1 MAAEARQQAWAP
13 SPDDRWLVMRKFFE
27 TYGLTRQ
34 HIDSFNRFVEK
45 DLLEILKSY
54 RVIDAGGQYRLELV
68 LDGIVNGTQLLGLP
82 VVKEKDGSERSDITP
97 FECRV
102 RDLTYE
108 VPIRVRVRLVENVV
122 VEEDE
127 VILGMLPVMLRS
139 KADPLAACFYKKG
152 NVPECY
158 ELLEKNFEDPKD
170 PGGYFIIN
178 GSERVIVI
186 QEEQVVNRVLV
197 DKGRQQT
204 GVKYTAKV
212 LSFHAGL
219 RYQLILDMHKDGTLH
234 VSMTRAITKIP
245 FVILLRA
252 LGLERDLDIVLAV
265 SPDEEVQNLLFP
277 SLEQAR
283 AIATQ
288 KEALEFIGARF
299 REGIG
304 KPAEQRIRVAEQAL
318 DNLLLPHLGT
328 TPEARLRKALFLADM
343 ARKLL
348 ELALGRRKPDDKDH
362 YANKRLL
369 LAGDLISIVFRTA
382 MRALYQDVRSQ
393 LEKARARGKK
403 ILPRTLIRRDI
414 ITNRL
419 HDALATG
426 NWPGQRTG
434 VSQLLDR
441 TNWLSMLSHLRRVVS
456 PLSRSQPHFEARDL
470 HGTHWGRIC
479 PFETPEGPNCGLVK
493 NLALMAYI
501 SAGVDEEHVEK
512 VIREKFGEELVDAEE
527 LLRQL
532 LEKGASDPAFLEYY
546 REVAGKYTRVY
557 LNGRLIGYHPDGA
570 KLAQELRRLRRQGV
584 IHYEVSVAYYDDVN
598 ELYINT
604 DPGRVMRPLFI
615 VENGEL
621 KLKPEHIE
629 KLKKGEWGFLDLV
642 KNGIVEFLDAEEEE
656 NAYVALNPEDVT
668 PEHTHMEIWTPAI
681 FGVTAST
688 IPYAEHNQSPRNTYQ
703 AAMAKQA
710 LGIYAANFHIRAD
723 TRGHLLHY
731 PEKPLVQTRALEVIG
746 FNERPAGQN
755 MVVAV
760 LSFTGYNIEDALIM
774 NKSSVDRG
782 LARSTFFR
790 LYATEERQYGGG
802 QQDIIKCIGE
812 ADDCIRPNAVRG
824 AKPPQL
830 YRKVDYDGIVSPEVE
845 VESGEVLIAKVA
857 PPRFSEVYGAAVT
870 VAPEAPGQMM
880 RDESVTVRHG
890 ERGTVDTV
898 FVTQTLEGFKLVK
911 VRVRDLRIPELGDKF
926 ASRHGQKGVIGLL
939 VPQYDMPFT
948 EDGITPD
955 LIINPHAFPSRMTLG
970 QLMESIAGK
979 VAALSA
985 RFVDA
990 TPFYEEPLEKL
1001 QIELLRHGYSPDG
1014 TEIMYDGRTG
1024 EMLRHPV
1031 FIGIVY
1037 YQKLHH
1043 MVADKIHARATGQV
1057 QLLTRQP
1064 TEGRARGGGLRF
1076 GEMERDCLVGH
1087 GAAMLL
1093 RERMLES
1100 SDKYA
1105 MIVCE
1110 KCGHISWFDR
1120 TRRAYVCPIHGT
1132 DGKFAVVYVPYAF
1145 KLLLQELMSMGI
1157 MPRLRLAPKY
1167 EAGTKGKGEEGG
1179 E

>member
-1 MAAEARQQAWAP
+1 MVAVAAEAQGQAWVP
-13 SPDDRWLVMRKFFE
+13 SPEDRWLVMKKFFD
-27 TYGLTRQ
+27 TYGLTR
-34 HIDSFNRFVEK
+34 HHLDSYNRFVEH

-54 RVIDAGGQYRLELV
+54 RVIDAGGQYRLEFV
-68 LDGIVNGTQLLGLP
+68 LDGITSGLQLLGNP
-82 VVKEKDGSERSDITP
+82 VIKEADGSERFDITP

-108 VPIRVRVRLVENVV
+108 VPIKVRVRLVENVV

-139 KADPLAACFYKKG
+139 KADPLARCFYEKG
-152 NVPECY
+152 NAPECY
-158 ELLEKNFEDPKD
+158 EILVRNFEDPKD

-186 QEEQVVNRVLV
+186 QEEQVVNRVLI

-204 GVKYTAKV
+204 GVKFTAKV

-252 LGLERDLDIVLAV
+252 LGLEKDRDIVLAV
-265 SPDEEVQNLLFP
+265 SPDPEIQSLLYP

-283 AIATQ
+283 AIATRD
-288 KEALEFIGARF
+288 EALEFIGARF

-304 KPAEQRIRVAEQAL
+304 KPSEQRKKVAEQAL

-393 LEKARARGKK
+393 LEKAKARGRK
-403 ILPRTLIRRDI
+403 ITARTLIRKDI
-414 ITNRL
+414 ISNRL

-493 NLALMAYI
+493 NLALSAYI
-501 SAGVDEEHVEK
+501 SAGVDEGEVEK
-512 VIREKFGEELVDAEE
+512 VIRENFGEELVDAED
-527 LLRQL
+527 LLRKL
-532 LEKGASDPAFLEYY
+532 IESGEDTGILSYY
-546 REVAGKYTRVY
+546 VEVASKYTRVY

-570 KLAQELRRLRRQGV
+570 KLANEIRRLRRQGKL
-584 IHYEVSVAYYDDVN
+584 HYEVSVAYYPDVN

-604 DPGRVMRPLFI
+604 DPGRVMRPVFV
-615 VENGEL
+615 VENGQL
-621 KLKPEHIE
+621 KLRPEHIE
-629 KLKKGEWGFLDLV
+629 KLRKGEWGFLDLV

-656 NAYVALNPEDVT
+656 NAYIALDPKDLT

-681 FGVTAST
+681 FSVTAAT

-790 LYATEERQYGGG
+790 LYATEERSYGGG
-802 QQDIIKCIGE
+802 VTDKIHCIGVT
-812 ADDCIRPNAVRG
+812 DQRPNCIDVRSVRG
-824 AKPPQL
+824 AKPTIA

-845 VESGEVLIAKVA
+845 VESGDVLIAKVS
-857 PPRFSEVYGAAVT
+857 PPRFTEPYRVMGL
-870 VAPEAPGQMM
+870 EFEEKK
-880 RDESVTVRHG
+880 DESVTVRHG

-898 FVTQTLEGFKLVK
+898 FITTNSEGFKLVK

-955 LIINPHAFPSRMTLG
+955 LVINPHAFPSRMTLG

-979 VAALSA
+979 VAALAA
-985 RFVDA
+985 REVDA
-990 TPFYEEPLEKL
+990 TPFYGEPIEKL
-1001 QIELLRHGYSPDG
+1001 QMELLRYGYSPDG

-1093 RERMLES
+1093 RERMMHS
-1100 SDKYA
+1100 SDEYV
-1105 MIVCE
+1105 MYVCE
-1110 KCGHISWFDR
+1110 LCGHIAWFDR
-1120 TRRAYVCPIHGT
+1120 RRGTFVCPIHKT
-1132 DGKFAVVYVPYAF
+1132 EGKIAAVRVPYAF

-1157 MPRLRLAPKY
+1157 MPRLRLAPKH
-1167 EAGTKGKGEEGG
+1167 ELGKKGKGG
-1179 E
+1179 ES